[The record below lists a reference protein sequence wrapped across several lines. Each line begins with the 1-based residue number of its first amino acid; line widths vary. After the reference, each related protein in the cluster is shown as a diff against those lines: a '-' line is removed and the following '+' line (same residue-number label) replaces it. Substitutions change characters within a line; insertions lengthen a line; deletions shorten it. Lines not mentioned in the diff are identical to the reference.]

1 MINTITIQGRL
12 TRDPELRT
20 TQSGSSVCS
29 FTLANDNGFG
39 EYKKTLFIDCVAWKG
54 AGETI
59 AKYCTKGQQLV
70 VSGVLNAR
78 EWNDKDGNKRKAYE
92 ITVSDFGFCGDKGAT
107 ANTAPR
113 ASAPKATDFPIV
125 DADFSVLDEGDGEL
139 PF

>member
-70 VSGVLNAR
+70 VSGTLNAR

-92 ITVSDFGFCGDKGAT
+92 ITVSDFGFCGDKGTT
-107 ANTAPR
+107 ASTTPR
-113 ASAPKATDFPIV
+113 ASTPKATEPQMV
-125 DADFSVLDEGDGEL
+125 DAEFTELEDAGEQL